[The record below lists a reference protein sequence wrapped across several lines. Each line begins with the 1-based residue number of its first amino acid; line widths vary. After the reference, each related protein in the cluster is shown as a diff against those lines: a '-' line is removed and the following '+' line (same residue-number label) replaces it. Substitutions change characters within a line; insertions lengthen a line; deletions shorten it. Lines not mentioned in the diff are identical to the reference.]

1 MSPRPKVA
9 LDKETIMNAAAQLAN
24 EYGIE
29 NVTLASLAKKLQIK
43 SPSLYNHFDGLSGV
57 RRELAIFSLEKLY
70 SSMSAASAGKQAG
83 EEAVLTI
90 SEAYLTFA
98 RKNPGLYEAALSA
111 PDAAD
116 EEVYKAGKKVVDL
129 VVSSIEPF
137 ELKNEDAIHVV
148 RGLRSVMH
156 GFASLEQK
164 GGFGLSLDLNDSYKL
179 AVKVFLDGLNNRS

>member
-43 SPSLYNHFDGLSGV
+43 SPSLYNHFDGLPGV

-70 SSMSAASAGKQAG
+70 NSMSEASIGKQAG

-90 SEAYLTFA
+90 SEAYLSFA
-98 RKNPGLYEAALSA
+98 RNNPGLYEAALSA

-116 EEVYKAGKKVVDL
+116 EEVYNAGKKVVDL

-156 GFASLEQK
+156 GFASLDQK